1 MLKTEPHAWPGS
13 HSRPEDASW
22 PGQPLLLGGSLID
35 CGQGRMAGGL
45 AQASWA
51 VTRPL
56 ETLDEVDSVLL
67 RRQPQRVESAHHPPA
82 RLFSRLPTPSPSPGS
97 FSGLRQCYAAPRTS
111 PSEQRGVQKYS
122 GWGDVFSSAPTL
134 GEGEASL
141 STGVCPPR
149 LTLRTSCGFSSPL
162 GSESHSSS
170 MMPTVVYA
178 SCSHYFHS
186 LTWFPKSHTLSL
198 SHTHKTCLKDQN
210 NLQQELCINLEG
222 WDGAGDG
229 EGGSQGREY
238 MYPYGWF
245 MLRKV
250 WQKTTKFCKAVILQ

>member
-1 MLKTEPHAWPGS
+1 MAWLTFS
-13 HSRPEDASW
+13 AWRCFMTRPATV
-22 PGQPLLLGGSLID
+22 LLGGSLMD
-35 CGQGRMAGGL
+35 CGQGGMADGL
-45 AQASWA
+45 AQTSWA

-67 RRQPQRVESAHHPPA
+67 RRQPRRVESARHPPA
-82 RLFSRLPTPSPSPGS
+82 PTLFPPPYPLTLTRLLLRIR
-97 FSGLRQCYAAPRTS
+97 RQCYAAPKTS
-111 PSEQRGVQKYS
+111 PSEQRGVQKHS

-134 GEGEASL
+134 GEREASL
-141 STGVCPPR
+141 STGVCPLR
-149 LTLRTSCGFSSPL
+149 LTLRTSYGSSSPL

-170 MMPTVVYA
+170 IAQVPTVVYA

>member
-97 FSGLRQCYAAPRTS
+97 FSGFRDSAMRLPKPARQN
-111 PSEQRGVQKYS
+111 RGECRSTV
-122 GWGDVFSSAPTL
+122 A
-134 GEGEASL
+134 GE
-141 STGVCPPR
+141 T
-149 LTLRTSCGFSSPL
+149 SSPQHPL
-162 GSESHSSS
+162 WVKGR
-170 MMPTVVYA
+170 PALVQA
-178 SCSHYFHS
+178 SVHR
-186 LTWFPKSHTLSL
+186 
-198 SHTHKTCLKDQN
+198 
-210 NLQQELCINLEG
+210 G
-222 WDGAGDG
+222 W
-229 EGGSQGREY
+229 
-238 MYPYGWF
+238 
-245 MLRKV
+245 L
-250 WQKTTKFCKAVILQ
+250 